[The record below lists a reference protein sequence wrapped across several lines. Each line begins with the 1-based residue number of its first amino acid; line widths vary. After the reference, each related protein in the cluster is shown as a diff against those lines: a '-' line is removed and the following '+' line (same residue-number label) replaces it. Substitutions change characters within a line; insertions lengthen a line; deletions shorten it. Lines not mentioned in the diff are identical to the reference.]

1 MIELWFARTWIII
14 AAAFVAAVNAVA
26 VWVLIIGIGYWRDSL
41 RAWAAGGRVSSIP
54 DLNSN
59 ILIFSVVASLLDLII
74 FAIMNVGQATEIL
87 TGGSVEGIAWLYVAV
102 LVPLVTG
109 KTISK
114 FSSAKYGSTEIPP
127 AQGEGKP

>member
-1 MIELWFARTWIII
+1 MVELWFARTWIII
-14 AAAFVAAVNAVA
+14 AAGFVAAVNAVA
-26 VWVLIIGIGYWRDSL
+26 ILVLLIGITHWRESL
-41 RAWAAGGRVSSIP
+41 RAWVMGGRSKTIP

-109 KTISK
+109 KTITK
-114 FSSAKYGSTEIPP
+114 FSSAKYGSTDSTTEV
-127 AQGEGKP
+127 KP